1 MTVQLLANFFQ
12 RFILTLRESSEYW
25 EPMKRADTLNEVY
38 SIDLSDFQEFSLI
51 QKKSIF
57 KYMKKGRKSKTP
69 KCFCKS
75 MSTEQIQ

>member
-1 MTVQLLANFFQ
+1 LGTK
-12 RFILTLRESSEYW
+12 E
-25 EPMKRADTLNEVY
+25 RADNLNEVY

-51 QKKSIF
+51 LKKSIF

-75 MSTEQIQ
+75 MNGFNSIYPKLQKSSLDATPVERDK